1 MIIEEL
7 GQIHYL
13 FSDKTGTLTKNQ
25 MTLKAMSIGQK
36 TYGDFAQ
43 EFDVSYFNKDFE
55 TPRTTMD
62 NSDFQQW
69 SH

>member
-36 TYGDFAQ
+36 TYGDFVK
-43 EFDVSYFNKDFE
+43 EFDKS
-55 TPRTTMD
+55 
-62 NSDFQQW
+62 
-69 SH
+69 